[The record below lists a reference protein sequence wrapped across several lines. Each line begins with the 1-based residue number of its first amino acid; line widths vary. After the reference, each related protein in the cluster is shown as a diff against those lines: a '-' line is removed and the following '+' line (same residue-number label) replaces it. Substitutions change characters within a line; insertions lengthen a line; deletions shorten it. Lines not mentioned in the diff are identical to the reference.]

1 MWRTGKA
8 KVIPEKLCRALAY
21 SHIKHAETLKC
32 EGNDSIPEHL
42 TEVINAL
49 NGLHDPYD
57 ENAKDMFMKS
67 DFSQKLNEVGTPEV
81 SELKH
86 RADVL
91 PITCQSGF
99 WVVFAS
105 GRWRQ
110 L

>member
-1 MWRTGKA
+1 MQWKTTEWLGGKSGGVWRTGKA

-67 DFSQKLNEVGTPEV
+67 DFHKSSMK
-81 SELKH
+81 
-86 RADVL
+86 
-91 PITCQSGF
+91 
-99 WVVFAS
+99 
-105 GRWRQ
+105 
-110 L
+110 